1 MDPVWVT
8 GVWRCACSA
17 TSSPTKAQ
25 TQAASVEA
33 RIHPTSCSHAHLR
46 MLARCSQP
54 MLDIGCSTYVRM
66 YIGFGVSGR
75 KGGGIQAPGF
85 RPPDSGPR
93 IQAPGPRIQAPGF
106 RPQAPGSNPQG
117 GLSSLGLNAALCVR
131 TYARM
136 YMRTRVEGPG
146 SWVGYAL
153 FVGSHWFL
161 LSVC

>member
-46 MLARCSQP
+46 MLARCSHP
-54 MLDIGCSTYVRM
+54 MLDIGCSTYVCT
-66 YIGFGVSGR
+66 SGLGSR
-75 KGGGIQAPGF
+75 DEKEAGF

-161 LSVC
+161 LSVS

>member
-33 RIHPTSCSHAHLR
+33 RIHPTSCSHAHWR
-46 MLARCSQP
+46 MLARCSHP

-66 YIGFGVSGR
+66 FSGR

-131 TYARM
+131 THVCTCVHAL
-136 YMRTRVEGPG
+136 RVLGPG
-146 SWVGYAL
+146 SDMHCSSAATGFY
-153 FVGSHWFL
+153 
-161 LSVC
+161 

>member
-54 MLDIGCSTYVRM
+54 MLDIGCSTYVCT
-66 YIGFGVSGR
+66 SGLGSR
-75 KGGGIQAPGF
+75 DEKEAGF

-93 IQAPGPRIQAPGF
+93 IQAPGPRPQDSDPRF
-106 RPQAPGSNPQG
+106 RPQAPGPRPQLPTPQG

-131 TYARM
+131 TCV
-136 YMRTRVEGPG
+136 RTCAHALRVLGPG
-146 SWVGYAL
+146 SNMHCSSAATGFY
-153 FVGSHWFL
+153 
-161 LSVC
+161 

>member
-54 MLDIGCSTYVRM
+54 MLDIGCSTYVCT
-66 YIGFGVSGR
+66 SGLGSR
-75 KGGGIQAPGF
+75 DEKEAGF

-93 IQAPGPRIQAPGF
+93 IQAPGFRPQAPGPRIQAPGF

-131 TYARM
+131 THVCTCVHAL
-136 YMRTRVEGPG
+136 RVLGPG
-146 SWVGYAL
+146 SDMHCSSAATGFY
-153 FVGSHWFL
+153 
-161 LSVC
+161 

>member
-33 RIHPTSCSHAHLR
+33 RIHPTSCSHAHWR
-46 MLARCSQP
+46 MLARCSHP

-66 YIGFGVSGR
+66 FSGR

-93 IQAPGPRIQAPGF
+93 PQDSGPRIQAPGPRLQPPRGAVLAWF
-106 RPQAPGSNPQG
+106 ECSF
-117 GLSSLGLNAALCVR
+117 VR
-131 TYARM
+131 THVCTCVHAL
-136 YMRTRVEGPG
+136 RVLGPG
-146 SWVGYAL
+146 SDMHCSSAATGFY
-153 FVGSHWFL
+153 
-161 LSVC
+161 